1 MQETILF
8 MGVFMYNF
16 RKHHA
21 HHGLSEWC
29 SQNCAV
35 YHQLAMYG
43 CLDLLLV
50 IKTTVSL
57 LINCF
62 YKASEKL

>member
-1 MQETILF
+1 M
-8 MGVFMYNF
+8 
-16 RKHHA
+16 
-21 HHGLSEWC
+21 
-29 SQNCAV
+29 V
-35 YHQLAMYG
+35 YLNGAPRIVQHITNLAMYG

-62 YKASEKL
+62 YKASEKLQFISLCWYLIYK